1 MPFEV
6 LEVISTAVLAVGAFY
21 VGAVTLD
28 VVENILVLAQEL
40 CWVGSSDAQR

>member
-6 LEVISTAVLAVGAFY
+6 LEIISTAVLAVGAFY

-28 VVENILVLAQEL
+28 VVKHVLVPAEEL
-40 CWVGSSDAQR
+40 GRVGFE

>member
-21 VGAVTLD
+21 IGAVTLD
-28 VVENILVLAQEL
+28 VVEHVLVLAQEL
-40 CWVGSSDAQR
+40 GRVGFE